1 MIVRHPT
8 SLDSVQERMPRVAL
22 DPLAVDVLARIR
34 SEYREM
40 PGLCLT
46 LVQARR
52 LWALDE
58 NTCSRVLSNLVSE
71 GYLRMSTSGYVRAS

>member
-8 SLDSVQERMPRVAL
+8 SLDSMQERMPPAAL
-22 DPLAVDVLARIR
+22 DPAVSDALTRIR

-58 NTCSRVLSNLVSE
+58 GTCNRLLGRLVTE
-71 GYLRMSTSGYVRAS
+71 GYLRKSNAGYVRAS